1 MLIMSIVTLLVSL
14 LNLYVTTRRDDLVP
28 PRRSIGYEP
37 NLRRLMLMQA
47 PSTRQSFAIAADS
60 KVFLLIRHLPI
71 DYERKL
77 RIPWSITA
85 PLKGNTTLA
94 RTIKRITIKV
104 STSSLIPSVNHE
116 PLAGPLRIEIK
127 YDHGI
132 YHKLAGTQPY
142 DHGKPNYLAGTH
154 KALHRCH
161 GFTLPTVNNLQ
172 TYVKTTIKILS
183 KEVELVKQRSNFSQR
198 VILDGS
204 SNISVHHFSTI
215 LAHNPSSATKL
226 SLWLSA
232 TCGISLFRHST
243 SIYTTSLNVFVLN
256 LLHIMSTEPKDSD
269 VGDIPDPSPPATP
282 DPKAEDSDPDYEP
295 EDYSSN
301 FGFYG

>member
-1 MLIMSIVTLLVSL
+1 MSIVTLLVSL

-28 PRRSIGYEP
+28 TRRSIGYEP

-94 RTIKRITIKV
+94 HMIKRIMIKV

-154 KALHRCH
+154 QIYHGKTNFLAGTHKALHRCH

-172 TYVKTTIKILS
+172 TYIKTTIKILS

-204 SNISVHHFSTI
+204 SNISIHHFSTI
-215 LAHNPSSATKL
+215 LAHNPSSAIQTQ
-226 SLWLSA
+226 SLAL
-232 TCGISLFRHST
+232 C
-243 SIYTTSLNVFVLN
+243 
-256 LLHIMSTEPKDSD
+256 
-269 VGDIPDPSPPATP
+269 
-282 DPKAEDSDPDYEP
+282 
-295 EDYSSN
+295 
-301 FGFYG
+301 